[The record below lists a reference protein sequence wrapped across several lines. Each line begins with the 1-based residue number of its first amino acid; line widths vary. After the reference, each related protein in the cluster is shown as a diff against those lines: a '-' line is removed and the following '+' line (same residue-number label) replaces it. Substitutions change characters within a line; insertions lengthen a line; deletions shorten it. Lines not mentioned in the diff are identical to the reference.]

1 MNREEAMKINKVDV
15 LVTKIEVKEN
25 KDNQKYLM
33 INLLDLGTGD
43 NFDIISKEIE
53 LLSQLKPM
61 TKAKVNLNL
70 SSNKYGLKLDLL
82 EVLEVLGGI

>member
-1 MNREEAMKINKVDV
+1 MKINKVDV

-33 INLLDLGTGD
+33 INLLDLGSGD

>member
-1 MNREEAMKINKVDV
+1 MKINKVDV

-70 SSNKYGLKLDLL
+70 SSNKYGLKLDLV
-82 EVLEVLGGI
+82 EVIEVLGGI

>member
-1 MNREEAMKINKVDV
+1 MKINKVDV

-33 INLLDLGTGD
+33 INLLDLGSGD

-70 SSNKYGLKLDLL
+70 SSNKYGLKLELL

>member
-1 MNREEAMKINKVDV
+1 MKINKVDV

-33 INLLDLGTGD
+33 INLLDLGSGD

-70 SSNKYGLKLDLL
+70 TSNKYGLKLELL